1 MITAREAALNTL
13 YEIFYEGAYSN
24 LALKKTLKKCHA
36 MKSEEKRLLTNI
48 VYGVTSYHYTLEYVI
63 SLYSSVKLKKLAKYV
78 KLILE
83 MGFYQLMFADK
94 IPESAAVNE
103 SVNLAKRYGKK
114 GADRFVNGVLR
125 SFCRNGREFEYPKD
139 KEKYL
144 SVKYS
149 FSEEMT
155 KQWIADFG
163 YEFTQELM
171 QSLNCPPPMLLRTNV
186 LKINTEELCSLLEK
200 EGIKVNQ
207 TDGDLIQTDGFDVAD
222 SNLYRSGYFSIQDRG
237 AFNAAITL
245 SPQKGET
252 VIDMCAA
259 PGGKTTH
266 MAELMQNEGKIIA
279 FDIYEHK
286 IKLIENAVKRL
297 GITCVDAK
305 INDAS
310 LKDNKL
316 IDTADKVLCDVP
328 CSGWGIIRRK
338 PDIKFAENDVSLL
351 PPLQLKI
358 LCNGADYLKKGGTLV
373 YSTCTINKR
382 ENEEVINSFLEL
394 RKDFEKSYEK
404 TYYPNKDN
412 SDGFYICRLERK

>member
-63 SLYSSVKLKKLAKYV
+63 SLYSSIKIKKLAKYV
-78 KLILE
+78 KIILE
-83 MGFYQLMFADK
+83 MGLYQLLFADK

-103 SVNLAKRYGKK
+103 SVKLAKRYGKN

-125 SFCRNGREFEYPKD
+125 SFCRNGKEIEYPAD
-139 KEKYL
+139 REKYL

-155 KQWIADFG
+155 KQWISDFG
-163 YEFTQELM
+163 YEFTEELM
-171 QSLNCPPPMLLRTNV
+171 KSLNSPPPMLLRTNI
-186 LKINTEELCSLLEK
+186 LKTNTKELSSLLEA
-200 EGIKVNQ
+200 EGREIFLV
-207 TDGDLIQTDGFDVAD
+207 DGNLIHTDGFDV
-222 SNLYRSGYFSIQDRG
+222 SESKLYSDGYFSVQDKG
-237 AFNAAITL
+237 AYNAAMVL
-245 SPQKGET
+245 LPQSGET

-259 PGGKTTH
+259 PGGKSTH
-266 MAELMQNEGKIIA
+266 MAELMKNKGKITA

-286 IKLIENAVKRL
+286 IKLIDNALKRL
-297 GITCVDAK
+297 GIECVETK
-305 INDAS
+305 ISDAS
-310 LKDNKL
+310 VMDESLVQ
-316 IDTADKVLCDVP
+316 TADKVLCDVP

-338 PDIKFAENDVSLL
+338 PDIKLAKNNVSLL
-351 PPLQLKI
+351 PPLQFKI
-358 LCNGADYLKKGGTLV
+358 LCNGAEYLKKGGSLV
-373 YSTCTINKR
+373 YSTCTINRR
-382 ENEEVINSFLEL
+382 ENEEVINAFLNS

-404 TYYPNKDN
+404 TYYPNTDN